1 MIRWHLS
8 KKPEGSDR
16 LSHVKPGGE
25 GQSSRKVEVGVCLLC
40 VGDIRVVDELSR
52 AKVVKGWLGWWR
64 GEWGRS

>member
-25 GQSSRKVEVGVCLLC
+25 GQSSRKVEVGVCLLW
-40 VGDIRVVDELSR
+40 VGTSE
-52 AKVVKGWLGWWR
+52 WLVSCL
-64 GEWGRS
+64 GRRW